1 MFKYVDNGGRRG
13 GQPHDIDEL
22 KTTNVNGSRFYVTP
36 DGNKYP
42 SITTV
47 LSSDPEKK
55 RGLMEWRK
63 RVGEKEANRIS
74 SQAARRGTSV
84 HTLCEHHLYNASP
97 EEPDSVWQKAM
108 PDAIEMFNSIAP
120 ILNENVNNIHGQ
132 EVALY
137 SDRLGVAGRVDCIA
151 EWNGTLSVIDF
162 KTSRKPKKAE
172 WIRDYYMQCAA
183 YAAMYYERTG
193 IPIKDLVIAVMVEND
208 EPQIFHEK
216 VFDWLPP
223 LKELIDNFGRQ

>member
-1 MFKYVDNGGRRG
+1 MPFNYVRTHKDFG
-13 GQPHDIDEL
+13 EL

-36 DGNKYP
+36 EGNKYP
-42 SITTV
+42 SITTI

-84 HTLCEHHLYNASP
+84 HTLCEHHLYNVCP

-108 PDAIEMFNSIAP
+108 PDAIEMFNSMAP
-120 ILNENVNNIHGQ
+120 ILNESVNNIHGQ

-137 SDRLGVAGRVDCIA
+137 SDRLGIAGRVDCIA

-216 VFDWLPP
+216 VGKWLPP
-223 LKELIDNFGRQ
+223 LKNLIDNFIG